1 MVDKVK
7 QQAGKAGAAALHKTR
22 WEILK
27 ELSGLY
33 SKEEFE
39 RAGFLKWKTKHLEIL
54 RAWFKISGNKPG
66 IINER

>member
-1 MVDKVK
+1 MKNNAA
-7 QQAGKAGAAALHKTR
+7 QELGRSGANKRWNTR

-33 SKEEFE
+33 TKEEFE

-54 RAWFKISGNKPG
+54 RSWFKVSGNKPG
-66 IINER
+66 IVND

>member
-1 MVDKVK
+1 MVNKHAVEL
-7 QQAGKAGAAALHKTR
+7 GKAGAKKRWKTR

-33 SKEEFE
+33 TKEEFE

-54 RAWFKISGNKPG
+54 RSWFKKTGNKPG
-66 IINER
+66 IVND